1 MQSQSSRLQREAVLK
16 WSQRCPKYVVGHG
29 AGRGYRLIGCTV
41 SPVVQFYSAVD
52 EPSGRWSSTHSN
64 KIEF

>member
-1 MQSQSSRLQREAVLK
+1 MQSQSSRVQREAVLK
-16 WSQRCPKYVVGHG
+16 WSQRHPKYVVGHG
-29 AGRGYRLIGCTV
+29 AGRGHRLIGCTV

-52 EPSGRWSSTHSN
+52 EPFWRWSPTHSN